1 MSIYGRGSGRIRL
14 YALSTCIW
22 CRKTK
27 ELLER
32 LRVDYDLYHVDLL
45 EGDARQQVVDEL
57 RRYNPRGSYPTL
69 VKDDEVVVGF
79 DEARIREVLG
89 I

>member
-1 MSIYGRGSGRIRL
+1 MSIEGHYSGRIRL

-27 ELLER
+27 ELLASHG
-32 LRVDYDLYHVDLL
+32 VAYDLYDVDLL
-45 EGDARQQVVDEL
+45 SGETRQQVLDDL

-69 VKDDEVVVGF
+69 VKDDNVIVGY

-89 I
+89 L